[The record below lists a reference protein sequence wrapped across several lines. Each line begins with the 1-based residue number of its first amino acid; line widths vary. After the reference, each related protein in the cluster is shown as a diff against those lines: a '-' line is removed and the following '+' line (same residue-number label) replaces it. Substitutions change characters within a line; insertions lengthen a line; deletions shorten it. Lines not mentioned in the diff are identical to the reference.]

1 MVICTCCLVREE
13 VAVITNTTLRRY
25 KETMVGLDLINLVQM
40 PRMIFCLSASISGDD
55 SRNTSKTLDTI
66 TMAPRT
72 IPSDRITTPSQTAPV
87 SPEQLHHKSSS
98 HRMDLLG

>member
-1 MVICTCCLVREE
+1 MVICTCCLAREE

-40 PRMIFCLSASISGDD
+40 PRMILCLSTSISRDA
-55 SRNTSKTLDTI
+55 SRNTSKTLDMI
-66 TMAPRT
+66 TMAPRI
-72 IPSDRITTPSQTAPV
+72 IPCDRITIPSQTAPV

-98 HRMDLLG
+98 